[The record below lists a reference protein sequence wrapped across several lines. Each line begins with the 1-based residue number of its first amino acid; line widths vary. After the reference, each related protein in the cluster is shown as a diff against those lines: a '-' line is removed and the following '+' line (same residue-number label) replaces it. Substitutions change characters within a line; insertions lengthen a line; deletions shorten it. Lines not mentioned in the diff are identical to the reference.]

1 MLFRVVV
8 VWVISLAMLGA
19 GVASGQEFPNKA
31 IRIVST
37 GAGGGNDFVAR
48 IIAQALTGN
57 LGQQVIVENRPGAN
71 GIIAA
76 QTVAKAAPD
85 GYTLLNYSGGFWL
98 LPFLQNVPYDPVKD
112 FSPVTLAVSSPSIL
126 VVHASL
132 PVKSVKELIA
142 LAKARPGDLN
152 YGTGSTGSTPHL
164 AAELF
169 KAMAGVN
176 ILRIPYKGS
185 GVALNAIL
193 VGEVQLVFATAGP
206 VGPHVKSG
214 RLKALAVTSL
224 KPSALAPGLPTVAA
238 TLPGY
243 DAASVFGVFAPAKTP
258 AAVINRLNQEL
269 VRVLNGAD
277 VKEKFLAAGIETVG
291 TSPQEF
297 AATIKSEMDR
307 MGKVIKDAGIRGE

>member
-98 LPFLQNVPYDPVKD
+98 LPFLQKVPYDPVKD